1 MAKWFRDEA
10 KGSLKKLHKLI
21 LTSETWQRSSI
32 ARLNNQDSDNKYL
45 WRANRRR
52 LDAESFRDSVLLMSG
67 RIDFKMGG
75 PGIEQF
81 TKRKGPQDTPS
92 LDYTEFDWTK
102 DEARRRSVYR
112 VVWRG
117 IPDPFMEALDFPDM
131 GLLAPKR
138 SFSVSSLQSLT
149 LYNNP
154 FVLHASEWMA
164 KSVNDMSKED
174 QVSRLVELCWQRA
187 PSVKERQ
194 TFEDFS
200 NEYGLESLSRVLLN
214 SNEFLFID

>member
-1 MAKWFRDEA
+1 
-10 KGSLKKLHKLI
+10 
-21 LTSETWQRSSI
+21 
-32 ARLNNQDSDNKYL
+32 
-45 WRANRRR
+45 
-52 LDAESFRDSVLLMSG
+52 MSG

-81 TKRKGPQDTPS
+81 TKRKGPQATPS

-164 KSVNDMSKED
+164 ESVNDMSKED
-174 QVSRLVELCWQRA
+174 QVSRLVELCWQRT

-194 TFEDFS
+194 MFEDFS
-200 NEYGLESLSRVLLN
+200 NEHGLESLSRVLLN

>member
-1 MAKWFRDEA
+1 MVR
-10 KGSLKKLHKLI
+10 
-21 LTSETWQRSSI
+21 
-32 ARLNNQDSDNKYL
+32 
-45 WRANRRR
+45 
-52 LDAESFRDSVLLMSG
+52 ESTVH
-67 RIDFKMGG
+67 
-75 PGIEQF
+75 E
-81 TKRKGPQDTPS
+81 RKGPQDTPS

-102 DEARRRSVYR
+102 DEARRRVYR

-138 SFSVSSLQSLT
+138 IFSVSSLQSLT

-164 KSVNDMSKED
+164 ESVNDMSKED

-187 PSVKERQ
+187 LSIKNVKCLK
-194 TFEDFS
+194 TFLMSMDS
-200 NEYGLESLSRVLLN
+200 SH
-214 SNEFLFID
+214 